1 LHIEYVDCIIFAEL
15 GEPHRRLACFD
26 VGQHDVDL
34 SITLSLSLSFSLHP
48 SLPVFICVHTLCM
61 QQACSAGLFCIL
73 SLILILFPA
82 FSRFLYFQYFSSTTV
97 GYLLTRVCFSRT
109 KSI

>member
-1 LHIEYVDCIIFAEL
+1 MMQNKE
-15 GEPHRRLACFD
+15 GEPDRRLACFD

-34 SITLSLSLSFSLHP
+34 SFTLSLSLSLSI
-48 SLPVFICVHTLCM
+48 PVFQYSFVCTRYACSKPVL
-61 QQACSAGLFCIL
+61 QACSAFSL
-73 SLILILFPA
+73 SLFPA
-82 FSRFLYFQYFSSTTV
+82 FSRFLYFQYFPSTTV